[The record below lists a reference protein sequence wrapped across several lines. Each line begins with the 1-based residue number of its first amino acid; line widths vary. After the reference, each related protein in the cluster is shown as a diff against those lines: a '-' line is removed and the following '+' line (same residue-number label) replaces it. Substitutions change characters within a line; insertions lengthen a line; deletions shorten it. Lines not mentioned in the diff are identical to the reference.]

1 MAKLPI
7 AQLSEDQMTHALNLT
22 LPIKQDEATQAKLKH
37 LAAVFATDVQPIIE
51 AALRKS
57 KLVHFARV
65 VVIDN
70 KYIQVITEYEGSH
83 QEYTEFFRRELT
95 PIFAAIFSLA
105 ENVPDVR
112 DTNAFFEFSKNHNYR
127 SLGTA
132 TDGSTDIAG
141 NPAGWLFSAYDHKT
155 VEDILPALEKA

>member
-1 MAKLPI
+1 
-7 AQLSEDQMTHALNLT
+7 MTHALNLT
-22 LPIKQDEATQAKLKH
+22 LPIKQDPETQAKLAN
-37 LAAVFATDVQPIIE
+37 LEAIFAEKVQPAID

-95 PIFAAIFSLA
+95 PVFAAIFSLA
-105 ENVPDVR
+105 DGMPDV
-112 DTNAFFEFSKNHNYR
+112 TSPNAFFEFSKDHNYR
-127 SLGTA
+127 SLGKA
-132 TDGSTDIAG
+132 ADGSKDING
-141 NPAGWLFSAYDHKT
+141 QPAGWLFSAYDHMT
-155 VEDILPALEKA
+155 VEEILAKLGK